1 VKPIIDRIERQP
13 VVRFWKRFNAAGPG
27 VLAAAVA
34 YNLFFALVP
43 VAAVLLIV
51 ASLLGKDAKATED
64 ALTGL
69 LPADMAKTVA
79 QVLSSVAELL
89 PERRGIFI
97 AVGLIVAGWS
107 ASRGVITLIRVLLQ
121 IEELDEDRPWW
132 KVRLIAMALTIG
144 GAVVFTLTMVL
155 IPAGGVIADR
165 LEETT
170 GIGGIHA
177 VWSALRVPIAAI
189 GILVFLWLFYR
200 YGPPRRLPGI
210 ALAAPLAAGG
220 IVGFSLAFQA
230 FIDWRGGAP
239 GATFAVFTLAVL
251 LVWLYVIAYVII
263 VSASVSAALV
273 HRFGRSV
280 PDLEPAGPTKHAKRD
295 SVGDEGPDG
304 YFAEYADGHHG
315 GDDADGGED
324 ADDADGGDDE

>member
-1 VKPIIDRIERQP
+1 MKPILDRVERQP
-13 VVRFWKRFNAAGPG
+13 VVRFWKQFNAAGPG

-79 QVLSSVAELL
+79 QVLSSVAVLL
-89 PERRGIFI
+89 PESRGVFI
-97 AVGLIVAGWS
+97 AVSLFIAGWS

-132 KVRLIAMALTIG
+132 KVRLIAMGLTVG
-144 GAVVFTLTMVL
+144 GAVVFALTMVL

-177 VWSALRVPIAAI
+177 VWSALRVPIAAL

-210 ALAAPLAAGG
+210 ALASPPAPGG
-220 IVGFSLAFQA
+220 ILRFSLAFHALSDVPQQHHP
-230 FIDWRGGAP
+230 IP
-239 GATFAVFTLAVL
+239 FTVL
-251 LVWLYVIAYVII
+251 HNGLKFVINRVC
-263 VSASVSAALV
+263 SAIKI
-273 HRFGRSV
+273 GRAHV
-280 PDLEPAGPTKHAKRD
+280 
-295 SVGDEGPDG
+295 
-304 YFAEYADGHHG
+304 
-315 GDDADGGED
+315 
-324 ADDADGGDDE
+324 

>member
-1 VKPIIDRIERQP
+1 MKPILDRIERQP
-13 VVRFWKRFNAAGPG
+13 VVRFWKRFSAAGPG

-51 ASLLGKDAKATED
+51 ASLFGKDAKATED

-89 PERRGIFI
+89 PESRGAFI
-97 AVGLIVAGWS
+97 AVSLFIAGWS
-107 ASRGVITLIRVLLQ
+107 ASRGVITLIRVLRQ
-121 IEELDEDRPWW
+121 IEGLDEDRPWW
-132 KVRLIAMALTIG
+132 KVRLIAIGLTVG
-144 GAVVFTLTMVL
+144 GAVVFSLTMVL
-155 IPAGGVIADR
+155 IPVGGVIADR

-170 GIGGIHA
+170 GIGWIHM
-177 VWSALRVPIAAI
+177 VWSALRIPIAAL
-189 GILVFLWLFYR
+189 GILVFLWLFFR

-210 ALAAPLAAGG
+210 GLAAPLAAGG

-251 LVWLYVIAYVII
+251 LLWLYVIAYVVI
-263 VSASVSAALV
+263 VSASLAAALAR
-273 HRFGRSV
+273 RFGRSTLD
-280 PDLEPAGPTKHAKRD
+280 PGT
-295 SVGDEGPDG
+295 DEGLGEDLDG
-304 YFAEYADGHHG
+304 YAGEYP
-315 GDDADGGED
+315 GEH
-324 ADDADGGDDE
+324 

>member
-1 VKPIIDRIERQP
+1 MKPIIDRIERQP
-13 VVRFWKRFNAAGPG
+13 AARFWRRFSAAEPG

-51 ASLLGKDAKATED
+51 ASLLGKDVSATEA

-69 LPADMAKTVA
+69 LPAEMARTVA
-79 QVLSSVAELL
+79 QVLNSVAELL
-89 PERRGIFI
+89 PDAKGVFI

-107 ASRGVITLIRVLLQ
+107 ASRGVMTLIRVLRQ

-132 KVRLIAMALTIG
+132 KVRLVAIGLTVG
-144 GAVVFTLTMVL
+144 GAVVFALTMVL
-155 IPAGGVIADR
+155 IPAGGIIADR

-170 GIGGIHA
+170 GIGGLHTA
-177 VWSALRVPIAAI
+177 WSALRIPIAAL

-210 ALAAPLAAGG
+210 RFASLLAAAG
-220 IVGFSLAFQA
+220 IVGFSLVFQA
-230 FIDWRGGAP
+230 FIDWQGGAP

-251 LVWLYVIAYVII
+251 LLWLYVIAYVII
-263 VSASVSAALV
+263 VSASVAAAV
-273 HRFGRSV
+273 ARRFGHAT
-280 PDLEPAGPTKHAKRD
+280 LEEEEGETVDGIDPA
-295 SVGDEGPDG
+295 
-304 YFAEYADGHHG
+304 
-315 GDDADGGED
+315 
-324 ADDADGGDDE
+324 